1 MPAKSAEKPSRGPR
15 EPLSRHTVSM
25 IRRPPRAVPA
35 APAAALLDTPYQ
47 YTLVPGELYEGP
59 NMELSAMPAALAL
72 TFTYNGH
79 TYTCTAYPAEVT
91 P

>member
-1 MPAKSAEKPSRGPR
+1 MARSPPTGLALAQTGPGHM
-15 EPLSRHTVSM
+15 LYGT
-25 IRRPPRAVPA
+25 VPA